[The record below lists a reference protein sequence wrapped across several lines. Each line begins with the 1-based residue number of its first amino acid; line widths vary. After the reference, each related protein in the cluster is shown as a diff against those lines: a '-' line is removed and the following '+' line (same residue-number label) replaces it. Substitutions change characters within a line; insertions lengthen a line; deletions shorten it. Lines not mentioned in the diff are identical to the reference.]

1 MKLKAIAAWALTIA
15 AAAAQTISNG
25 SLTATLDE
33 NGTLSAKAG
42 EKVFFTAPFA
52 LGENA
57 KFSAGEIPAGSPLGA
72 GKMLADA
79 ASGDR
84 ILVLKDSPFLYIR
97 RDARKRELIAPSKG
111 MNVVTATLDAGVA
124 ASQLK
129 GASPLGH
136 FDPASNKGQ
145 HLFMAIADPATNHG
159 IVAAPVIIDA
169 ASPVLFSRVENDK
182 VQLTLQN
189 QYGAAVPPALPP
201 FGGDWWAIGY
211 FDDARLGLENYAS
224 EFARINKLKMKQLPV
239 GLMTWYCEKYGGALN
254 QDAVV
259 EISEFIAKNFK
270 DYGYEFIQ
278 IDDLWQNG
286 IKSNGPA
293 KDFSKVAAKGPYKDG
308 MKGPADKIRNLGLRP
323 GLWLLPFGTNETD
336 PDLKRV
342 NDFIVHKPDGSPFT
356 TNWSGTSIDSSHPEG
371 AAYVKEM
378 MRRTVKDWGYTY
390 LKLDGIHMA
399 MATKQT
405 YTARDYLQ
413 DDFGNA
419 VFHDKTMSNM
429 QVGRHGLDA
438 AREGAGPDAFLLACA
453 APQNERSLAMCL
465 GKFDAIR
472 VGPDSCQTWAGSTSI
487 VEGVRSAT
495 ALWFQNGR
503 TWWIDPDSIYAQ
515 GPRFPLNEVR
525 CFASFITLAGMLNNM
540 TDWAPNYPAERM
552 EVLRRTMPAHQLTS
566 VRPVDY
572 FQNDPARIWDLH
584 YQVGG
589 TTRHTVG
596 LFNWSDAP
604 LTIEVTA
611 ESLGLDPAKGYH
623 LFEFWSKTHDRFSG
637 KISRS
642 LPGRSCLVLAVTP
655 ESAEPAVLSTSRHI
669 TQGAVDLL
677 KANWENEALT
687 GTSKVVANDPYEIR
701 IAPHGKKL
709 SGVSL
714 GAEDQAAGVKAGL
727 VEKDGLVL
735 VTLTAP
741 KNRTVQWQVK

>member
-1 MKLKAIAAWALTIA
+1 MKFRTITAWALTVV
-15 AAAAQTISNG
+15 AAAAQSISNDT
-25 SLTATLDE
+25 LTATLDDK
-33 NGTLSAKAG
+33 GVLTAQAG
-42 EKVFFTAPFA
+42 ERVFLTAPFA

-57 KFSAGEIPAGSPLGA
+57 KFTAGDIPAGSPFGA

-79 ASGDR
+79 SSGDR
-84 ILVLKDSPFLYIR
+84 ILVLKDSPFVYLR

-111 MNVVTATLDAGVA
+111 MNVVVATLDTGVT

-129 GASPLGH
+129 GMSPAGH
-136 FDPASNKGQ
+136 FNPASNKGQ
-145 HLFMAIADPATNHG
+145 HLFMALADPATNRG
-159 IVAAPVIIDA
+159 IVAAPVTIDA
-169 ASPVLFSRVENDK
+169 GSPVLFSKVEGDK
-182 VQLTLQN
+182 VQLTLQD
-189 QYGAAVPPALPP
+189 QYGATVPPSLAP
-201 FGGDWWAIGY
+201 FGGDWWVIGY
-211 FDDARLGLENYAS
+211 FDDARLGLEKYAN
-224 EFARINKLKMKQLPV
+224 EFARINKLKMKHLPV
-239 GLMTWYCEKYGGALN
+239 GLMTWYCEKHGGALN

-259 EISEFIAKNFK
+259 EISDFIAKHFK

-286 IKSNGPA
+286 ITNNGPA
-293 KDFSKVAAKGPYKDG
+293 KDFSKVKPNGPYKDG
-308 MKGPADKIRNLGLRP
+308 MKGPADKIRNLGLTP
-323 GLWLLPFGTNETD
+323 GLWLLPFGTNEGD
-336 PDLKRV
+336 PELKKV
-342 NDFIVHKPDGSPFT
+342 NDFLVHKPDGKAFT

-405 YTARDYLQ
+405 YTARDYVQ

-429 QVGRHGLDA
+429 QVGRRGLDA
-438 AREGAGPDAFLLACA
+438 VREGAGPETFLLACA

-472 VGPDSCQTWAGSTSI
+472 VGPDSTQVWAGNTSI

-525 CFASFITLAGMLNNM
+525 CFSSFVTLTGMLNNT
-540 TDWAPNYPAERM
+540 TDWAPNYPAERI
-552 EVLRRTMPAHQLTS
+552 ELLRRTMPAHQLTS

-572 FQNDPARIWDLH
+572 FQNDPARIWHLQ
-584 YQVGG
+584 YQVGSV
-589 TTRHTVG
+589 TRHTVG
-596 LFNWSDAP
+596 LFNWSDKP
-604 LTIEVTA
+604 LTIEVAA
-611 ESLGLDPAKGYH
+611 ESLGLDAAKAHH
-623 LFEFWSKTHDRFSG
+623 LFEFWSKAHDTFTG
-637 KISRS
+637 KISREV
-642 LPGRSCLVLAVTP
+642 PGRSCLVLAVNP
-655 ESAEPAVLSTSRHI
+655 ELTVPTVLSTSRHI
-669 TQGAVDLL
+669 TQGAVDLI
-677 KANWENEALT
+677 KADWSGDALT

-701 IAPHGKKL
+701 IAPNGKKL
-709 SGVSL
+709 TGVTL
-714 GAEDQAAGVKAGL
+714 GKDDQAAGVKAEL

-735 VTLTAP
+735 VTITTPASR
-741 KNRTVQWQVK
+741 NVQWQVK